1 MNDWSGLSKMGLSK
15 LNSFLFLFVPSS
27 LKPRNVN
34 GDDPN
39 LFFNQFK
46 EDPAFAGRGERQ
58 LSKGARLW
66 NAGIIS
72 GELLPLIT
80 ESVARDC
87 TCNMVSVVFCPIFV
101 VAVLG
106 STSIKYSS
114 SFFSFFFSFF

>member
-1 MNDWSGLSKMGLSK
+1 MTH
-15 LNSFLFLFVPSS
+15 
-27 LKPRNVN
+27 RNVN

-39 LFFNQFK
+39 LFLNQFK
-46 EDPAFAGRGERQ
+46 EDPSFAGRGERQ

-87 TCNMVSVVFCPIFV
+87 TCNMVSVVVSVHLCC
-101 VAVLG
+101 
-106 STSIKYSS
+106 
-114 SFFSFFFSFF
+114 